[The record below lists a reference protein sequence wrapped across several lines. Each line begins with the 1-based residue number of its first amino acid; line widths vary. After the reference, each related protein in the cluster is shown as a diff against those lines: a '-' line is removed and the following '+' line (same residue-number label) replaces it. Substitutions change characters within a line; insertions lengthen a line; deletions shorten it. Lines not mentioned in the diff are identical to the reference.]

1 MPGQPNCIRTIRTAR
16 HKFAFY
22 FDPSGKAATEYEMY
36 DLERDPDER
45 RNLVD
50 RRSGE
55 TVATADRSL
64 RTELGERL
72 RSLMEANGTAPP
84 PARPE

>member
-1 MPGQPNCIRTIRTAR
+1 
-16 HKFAFY
+16 
-22 FDPSGKAATEYEMY
+22 MY

-45 RNLVD
+45 RNLLD

-84 PARPE
+84 AARPK